1 MSKNGTAYV
10 QLPKITEEFQMS
22 VPIYT
27 LLLLAKG
34 VTAVLSNTLHSQGF
48 FVVVILILA
57 ILVAMQ

>member
-1 MSKNGTAYV
+1 
-10 QLPKITEEFQMS
+10 MS

-34 VTAVLSNTLHSQGF
+34 VTAVLSNTLHSQGVF
-48 FVVVILILA
+48 FVVILILA